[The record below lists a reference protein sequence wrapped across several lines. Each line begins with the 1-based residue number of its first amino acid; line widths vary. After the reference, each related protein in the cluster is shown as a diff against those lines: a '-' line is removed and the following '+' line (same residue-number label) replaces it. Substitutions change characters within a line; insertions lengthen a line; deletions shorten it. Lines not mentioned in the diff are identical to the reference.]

1 MVQYWQQL
9 PVQEQLPVLQVLVL
23 SPAVQPVQQ
32 EPLQQVPQV
41 QREPLQQVPQVQREP
56 ILQQGQLLYHLIDVL
71 QC

>member
-41 QREPLQQVPQVQREP
+41 QREP

>member
-9 PVQEQLPVLQVLVL
+9 PVLQVLVQVLVL

-32 EPLQQVPQV
+32 
-41 QREPLQQVPQVQREP
+41 EPLQQVPQVQREP